1 MFAMATTK
9 VLFVDDESRLCESI
23 TYLLKAKDYEVAT
36 AACGQDAL
44 DLIADNIF
52 DLAILDVH
60 LPDMLGT
67 RLMGDIKTQHPDTIF
82 IIITGDADVDSAIA
96 ALKCGAY
103 DYLRKPFEFEEL
115 LTTVENALHQKALKQ
130 EKDQI
135 QEQLVLTE
143 ERYRYLVQNSPD
155 IIYTLDANGKF
166 TFLND
171 SVTNLLGFQVEDLI
185 GKNYHTIVWKEDQEK
200 AESYFAEHKTLTR
213 ISSEVELRLRLNGD
227 EKRRSCGSNYIT
239 AEVKSIG
246 ILEGTST
253 NGGNRFAGIQGV
265 IRNISERLRLQSK
278 LRKAERMESLGTLA
292 GGIAH
297 DFNNLLMGIQGR
309 SALISMDI
317 GPSHPFQEHLW
328 AIDEHIR
335 SGSNLTKQLLGF
347 ARGGKYDVLPT
358 DLNNLIH
365 ASAEMFGRTRKEIV
379 IETKFHDES
388 IIAEIDRGQI
398 EQVLLN
404 LFVNAWQAMPDGGHL
419 LLETRKVVLNENAT
433 KNDDLTPGSY
443 VHVMVQDTGT
453 GMSQSTIGRIF
464 DPFFTTKQKGRGSG
478 LGLASAYGIIKNHG
492 GSINVDSEIDRG
504 TTFHIYLPLSK
515 KPVFHEL
522 TPDQP
527 VCNGSETILLVDDE
541 KMIIDVGKSL
551 LEKLGYKVVDVN
563 SGENALDIV
572 RHNGSKIDLIILDM
586 IMPGM
591 DGGKTFDRIHDLY
604 PEIPVILSSGYT
616 LAGKAGEMIEKGFN
630 GFIQKPFTLSEI
642 SQKVRQILD
651 APSAASATAGYFKNH
666 DYKLQYCNPK
676 LIN

>member
-1 MFAMATTK
+1 MATTK
-9 VLFVDDESRLCESI
+9 VLLVDDESRICQSV
-23 TYLLKAKDYEVAT
+23 TYLLKAKNYEVVT

-44 DLIADNIF
+44 DLIADNTF

-67 RLMGDIKTQHPDTIF
+67 QLMGDIKTQHPNTIF

-115 LTTVENALHQKALKQ
+115 LTTMENALSQKALKQ

-135 QEQLVLTE
+135 KEQLVLTE

-171 SVTNLLGFQVEDLI
+171 AVVHLLGFKADDLI
-185 GKNYHTIVWKEDQEK
+185 GKCFTTMVWEEDQEK
-200 AESYFAEHKTLTR
+200 ARSCFSEHKTLTR
-213 ISSEVELRLRLNGD
+213 ISSEVELRLSLNGD
-227 EKRRSCGSNYIT
+227 EKRESYGAKYIT

-246 ILEGTST
+246 ILEGTSA
-253 NGGNRFAGIQGV
+253 NGGNRFVGIHGV
-265 IRNISERLRLQSK
+265 IRNISERLQLQSK

-309 SALISMDI
+309 SALITMDL
-317 GPSHPFQEHLW
+317 GPSHPIQKHLR

-335 SGSNLTKQLLGF
+335 SGSHLTKQLLGF
-347 ARGGKYDVLPT
+347 ARGGQYDVSPT
-358 DLNNLIH
+358 DINKLIH
-365 ASAEMFGRTRKEIV
+365 ESAEMFGRTRKEIV
-379 IETKFHDES
+379 IETKFHDDT
-388 IIAEIDRGQI
+388 IVTEIDRGQI

-404 LFVNAWQAMPDGGHL
+404 LYVNAWQAMPHGGHL
-419 LLETRKVVLNENAT
+419 RLETQMFVLDEEAPQNYG
-433 KNDDLTPGSY
+433 LTLGNY
-443 VHVMVQDTGT
+443 VHLMVQDTGV
-453 GMSQSTIGRIF
+453 GMSQSTIRRIF
-464 DPFFTTKQKGRGSG
+464 DPFFTTKQKGRGTG

-492 GSINVDSEIDRG
+492 GRISVDSEINRG
-504 TTFHIYLPLSK
+504 TTFHIYLPVSEK
-515 KPVFHEL
+515 SVPDEI
-522 TPDQP
+522 TPNRTI
-527 VCNGSETILLVDDE
+527 CTGSETILLVDDE
-541 KMIIDVGKSL
+541 TMIIDVGRSL
-551 LEKLGYKVVDVN
+551 LEKLGYRVIDAK
-563 SGENALDIV
+563 SGEEALDIV

-604 PEIPVILSSGYT
+604 PQIPVILSSGYT
-616 LAGKAGEMIEKGFN
+616 LSGQAGDIIDKGCN
-630 GFIQKPFTLSEI
+630 GFIQKPFTLSEF
-642 SQKVRQILD
+642 SNKVRQILD
-651 APSAASATAGYFKNH
+651 APLAASVTAGYSRNTVH
-666 DYKLQYCNPK
+666 ELQVSGPNE
-676 LIN
+676 

>member
-1 MFAMATTK
+1 MATTK
-9 VLFVDDESRLCESI
+9 VLLVDDESRICQSI
-23 TYLLKAKDYEVAT
+23 KYLLQAKNYEVVT
-36 AACGQDAL
+36 AACGHDAL
-44 DLIADNIF
+44 DLIADNTF

-67 RLMGDIKTQHPDTIF
+67 HLMGDIKTQHPNTVF
-82 IIITGDADVDSAIA
+82 IIMTGDADVDSAIA

-115 LTTVENALHQKALKQ
+115 LTTIENALSQKALKK

-135 QEQLVLTE
+135 KEQLVLTE

-171 SVTNLLGFQVEDLI
+171 AIVHLLGYKADDLI
-185 GKNYHTIVWKEDQEK
+185 GKYFTTVVSEGDQEK
-200 AESYFAEHKTLTR
+200 ARSCFSEHKMLTR

-227 EKRRSCGSNYIT
+227 EKIESYGAKHIT

-246 ILEGTST
+246 ILEKTSA
-253 NGGNRFAGIQGV
+253 NGGGRFFGIHGV

-309 SALISMDI
+309 SDLITMDL
-317 GPSHPFQEHLW
+317 GTSHPIQEHLR

-347 ARGGKYDVLPT
+347 ARGGKYDVSPT
-358 DLNNLIH
+358 DINQLIH
-365 ASAEMFGRTRKEIV
+365 ESAEMFGRTRKEIG
-379 IETKFHDES
+379 IETKFHDNT

-404 LFVNAWQAMPDGGHL
+404 LYVNAWQAMPDGGYL
-419 LLETRKVVLNENAT
+419 RLETQMIVLGKDVAQIDGL
-433 KNDDLTPGSY
+433 KPGSY
-443 VHVMVQDTGT
+443 VHVMVQDTGM
-453 GMSQSTIGRIF
+453 GMSQSTIERIF
-464 DPFFTTKQKGRGSG
+464 DPFFTTKQKGRGTG

-492 GSINVDSEIDRG
+492 GMINVDSEINRG
-504 TTFHIYLPLSK
+504 TIFHIYLPVSE
-515 KPVFHEL
+515 KPVSNEIS
-522 TPDQP
+522 PDQTIYT
-527 VCNGSETILLVDDE
+527 GSETILLVDDE
-541 KMIIDVGKSL
+541 TMIIHVGKSL
-551 LEKLGYKVVDVN
+551 LEKLGYQVICAK
-563 SGENALDIV
+563 SGEEALDIV
-572 RHNGSKIDLIILDM
+572 RHNGSTIDLIILDM

-591 DGGKTFDRIHDLY
+591 DGGKAFARIHDLY
-604 PEIPVILSSGYT
+604 PDIPVILSSGYT
-616 LAGKAGEMIEKGFN
+616 LSGQAGDIIDKGCN

-642 SQKVRQILD
+642 SNKVRQILD
-651 APSAASATAGYFKNH
+651 APSAASETAGHSINTGREIQVCR
-666 DYKLQYCNPK
+666 QYE
-676 LIN
+676 